1 MLYIKGPNIDVM
13 KQFLLGLAML
23 TAAHMWGQTP
33 DMYCGPGTVWDDANQ
48 LCVVALP
55 SDANLDG
62 CVQLADL
69 LGLLGA
75 YGNCGVVEGCTNEL
89 ACNFLA
95 EANEDDGSCILVG
108 SSCDDGDA
116 TTTGDQIQADCTCA
130 GEPALQVGNYH
141 EGGVIAYLF
150 QPGDPGYSSSVVHG
164 IILSVHELPAGI
176 SACFSSNAPSIGAL
190 MGGAQYN
197 TETIMIYETCP
208 SYQDPAAQKSLDYE
222 NDGFDDWYLPTW
234 DELVEISNNRSI
246 INNAI
251 SAFGLGQT
259 LHYDYH
265 WSSNTS
271 MSGDSPYQT
280 YAVRLSSGYLQLMSN
295 NTGNRIRAIRYF

>member
-1 MLYIKGPNIDVM
+1 M

-55 SDANLDG
+55 SDANFDG

-75 YGNCGVVEGCTNEL
+75 YGNCGIVEGCTNEL

-130 GEPALQVGNYH
+130 GEPALQVGDYH
-141 EGGVIAYLF
+141 EGGYIIYLNPEGQAF
-150 QPGDPGYSSSVVHG
+150 GPNGPYWGASGQHG
-164 IILSVHELPAGI
+164 IILKPYPACGPGGSCSVPSWGCVAPHWTSTQYGYAEVNTNNVI
-176 SACFSSNAPSIGAL
+176 SLCGTGNAPAIEQVANLSAEG
-190 MGGAQYN
+190 Y
-197 TETIMIYETCP
+197 T
-208 SYQDPAAQKSLDYE
+208 
-222 NDGFDDWYLPTW
+222 DWFLPTTN
-234 DELVEISNNRSI
+234 ELQLIH
-246 INNAI
+246 
-251 SAFGLGQT
+251 T
-259 LHYDYH
+259 LYH
-265 WSSNTS
+265 SGVLPSFAVSDFYVYWSSS
-271 MSGDSPYQT
+271 YCGESSVQSGLFRAYEKDFGESW
-280 YAVRLSSGYLQLMSN
+280 SGANCN
-295 NTGNRIRAIRYF
+295 NVNAGYRNVLAIRYF

>member
-1 MLYIKGPNIDVM
+1 M

-116 TTTGDQIQADCTCA
+116 TVNPDAQEICQNGVDDNCDGTPDDCA
-130 GEPALQVGNYH
+130 W
-141 EGGVIAYLF
+141 
-150 QPGDPGYSSSVVHG
+150 DPVAS
-164 IILSVHELPAGI
+164 LSDTA
-176 SACFSSNAPSIGAL
+176 S
-190 MGGAQYN
+190 
-197 TETIMIYETCP
+197 T
-208 SYQDPAAQKSLDYE
+208 
-222 NDGFDDWYLPTW
+222 
-234 DELVEISNNRSI
+234 
-246 INNAI
+246 
-251 SAFGLGQT
+251 
-259 LHYDYH
+259 
-265 WSSNTS
+265 
-271 MSGDSPYQT
+271 
-280 YAVRLSSGYLQLMSN
+280 
-295 NTGNRIRAIRYF
+295 